1 MDIYT
6 DLDLKPAHKAR
17 HYVEPIV
24 FQTPDEDPTVWV
36 SQNGNRTLITDMNHS
51 HLMNALKKVE
61 AEGVFD
67 IRYANLLKEAI
78 ARGFIKSVVTATL

>member
-1 MDIYT
+1 
-6 DLDLKPAHKAR
+6 
-17 HYVEPIV
+17 
-24 FQTPDEDPTVWV
+24 
-36 SQNGNRTLITDMNHS
+36 
-51 HLMNALKKVE
+51 MNALKKVE